1 MSRLVSSRLRAL
13 LGRSLEAAVVGIT
26 AGLALLVVVGV
37 ISRKAGASLVWY
49 DEVAAILLAWL
60 TYYGAALAALHRAHL
75 GFPNLVRLAPRGRA
89 ARAHD
94 PKGTRG
100 RGVLRASCLEG
111 AGPDLCTR
119 GHVPRQPA
127 VALSADRLLGH
138 PDRGSA
144 LHRGRDCGCR
154 RNLEAGRA
162 RMTLFWILL
171 GLLALVLSDVPI
183 AIALGL
189 ASVAAMA
196 AETGLRDIPN
206 VPLTLFDGAVKFSLI
221 AVPLFILAG
230 AIMNASGIS
239 RRLIALTSALIGFVR
254 GGLAM
259 VTIGTSLF
267 FAEISGSAVADVA
280 ALGSVLIPS
289 MKRSGYSK
297 EFAAAVTSSASTLAV
312 IIPPSI
318 PMILYAVMAGSSV
331 VELFV
336 AGIVPGVLGGLLM
349 MVVAYRT
356 AIRRGFPAD
365 MAFAWRR
372 VAVSFREAAWALLL
386 PVIILGGIF
395 SGWVTATEGAGLAVV
410 AAAAIGGLV
419 YRELDW
425 SLLRKATIEGGI
437 QTAVVMLLVSTSALL
452 GEYLTSM
459 QVPQQFAEQLL
470 AFTDSRWA
478 ILALLNLFFLLVGL
492 FLHSAAAI
500 ILVVPIVMPLVQQAG
515 IDPVHFGLVVTLNLG
530 IGQQTPPVASVLLTA
545 CSIAK
550 AGIWDVSRVNVVF
563 IGVLLFVLLLVT
575 YLPVIPMALVEL
587 FYR

>member
-1 MSRLVSSRLRAL
+1 MTAL
-13 LGRSLEAAVVGIT
+13 
-26 AGLALLVVVGV
+26 
-37 ISRKAGASLVWY
+37 
-49 DEVAAILLAWL
+49 WL
-60 TYYGAALAALHRAHL
+60 
-75 GFPNLVRLAPRGRA
+75 
-89 ARAHD
+89 
-94 PKGTRG
+94 
-100 RGVLRASCLEG
+100 
-111 AGPDLCTR
+111 
-119 GHVPRQPA
+119 
-127 VALSADRLLGH
+127 
-138 PDRGSA
+138 
-144 LHRGRDCGCR
+144 
-154 RNLEAGRA
+154 
-162 RMTLFWILL
+162 IL
-171 GLLALVLSDVPI
+171 GLLALVLLDVPI
-183 AIALGL
+183 AVALGL
-189 ASVAAMA
+189 SAVAAMA
-196 AETGLRDIPN
+196 LETGLRDLPN
-206 VPLTLFDGAVKFSLI
+206 IPLTLFDGAVKFSLI

-230 AIMNASGIS
+230 SIMNASGIS
-239 RRLIALTSALIGFVR
+239 RRLIALTSSLIGFVR

-289 MKRSGYSK
+289 MKRKGYSK

-318 PMILYAVMAGSSV
+318 PMILYAVMAGTSV

-336 AGIVPGVLGGLLM
+336 AGIVPGVVGGLLLM
-349 MVVAYRT
+349 GAAYRI
-356 AIRRGFPAD
+356 AVRRGFPSEA
-365 MAFAWRR
+365 AFRWP
-372 VAVSFREAAWALLL
+372 AVKSSFRDAAWALLL

-410 AAAAIGGLV
+410 AAAVIGGLV

-425 SLLRKATIEGGI
+425 RRLWTSAVEGGI

-452 GEYLTSM
+452 GEYLTAM
-459 QVPQQFAEQLL
+459 QVPQKFAAELL
-470 AFTDSRWA
+470 AFTDSQLA
-478 ILALLNLFFLLVGL
+478 ILALLNVFFLLIGL

-500 ILVVPIVMPLVQQAG
+500 ILVVPIVMPLVHQAG

-550 AGIWDVSRVNVVF
+550 AGIWDVSRVNIAF

-575 YLPVIPMALVEL
+575 YLPAIPMALVEL